1 MFLSHSRISVGAH
14 FAFTS
19 SFSTTAAFP
28 AIRCRCGK
36 PFSAAPFLQAFWTAF
51 SLCLFATTAAFPAIR
66 CRCGKPF
73 SSVPFLQ
80 AFWTAFSLCL
90 FAATAAFP
98 AIRCRC
104 GQPFSSAPFLQAF
117 WTAFS
122 LCLFATTAAFSA
134 IRCRCGKHPSCRP
147 SGRHSPSASLPQRQH
162 FPRFGA
168 VVESPIPLRPFYR
181 PSGRHCRHFLFPQRQ
196 QIPRFGA
203 VVGCGFGLAAKVRR
217 MSKRASGQ
225 RKRTVSKID
234 QCQNWMAKIV
244 TKTVWRSRW
253 QK

>member
-1 MFLSHSRISVGAH
+1 MFLLHSRISVGAH

-19 SFSTTAAFP
+19 S
-28 AIRCRCGK
+28 
-36 PFSAAPFLQAFWTAF
+36 
-51 SLCLFATTAAFPAIR
+51 
-66 CRCGKPF
+66 
-73 SSVPFLQ
+73 
-80 AFWTAFSLCL
+80 

-122 LCLFATTAAFSA
+122 FCLFAATAAFPA
-134 IRCRCGKHPSCRP
+134 IRCRCGQPFSSAPSCRP
-147 SGRHSPSASLPQRQH
+147 SGRHCPSASLPQRQH

-168 VVESPIPLRPFYR
+168 VVESPIALRPFYR